1 MKKLFV
7 LVFIMLVAV
16 LPSVSAQ
23 ETPTIGYGETVNGTT
38 TDPTEEV
45 RYSFTGKEGDVVVI
59 LFGDLNYEGD
69 LSGAK
74 VSLQDA
80 SGSEILLT
88 EGFSNVTLIFEVP
101 AAGDYSIVGTAET
114 PGLWSLSLLQPS
126 VLESGSKLDESVTS
140 EETDYYV
147 IKNDQPFTLTYSRT
161 GGDYN
166 PEINIQIMSEFGYG
180 LTPVAS
186 LTGTQMT
193 GGVLEV
199 EPGDNNLYLVTV
211 QRALF
216 DFSFDA
222 TSADYTLTFK

>member
-1 MKKLFV
+1 MKKLLV
-7 LVFIMLVAV
+7 LAFIVLVAV
-16 LPSVSAQ
+16 LPTVSAQ
-23 ETPTIGYGETVNGTT
+23 QDPVIGYGESVSGTT
-38 TDPTEEV
+38 TSPTEEV
-45 RYSFTGKEGDVVVI
+45 RYTFTGKEGDVVVI
-59 LFGDLNYEGD
+59 LFGDLNYEGE

-74 VSLQDA
+74 VALQDA
-80 SGSEILLT
+80 SGSELLLT

-101 AAGDYSIVGTAET
+101 SAGDYTIVGTAET
-114 PGLWSLSLLQPS
+114 PGLWTLSLLQPP
-126 VLESGSKLDESVTS
+126 VLESGSKLDDSVTS

-166 PEINIQIMSEFGYG
+166 PEVNVQIMSEFGFG

-199 EPGDNNLYLVTV
+199 EPGETGLYLVTV

-216 DFSFDA
+216 DFSFDS